1 MIIIPAIDLLGGRAV
16 RLVRGARD
24 SATAFSEE
32 PWALVEEFAAQGAER
47 LHVVDLDG
55 AFAGA
60 PENRRAIDRILGA
73 ASAAGLP
80 VELGGGLRDEA
91 AVTAAL
97 AAGVRW
103 AVLGTAAVKQPT
115 LVQALC
121 EANPGRIIVA
131 VDAIDGMVA
140 VEGWTEASTI
150 SAADLGAK
158 AAGWGAAAL
167 LYTDVSRDG
176 TGEGPATEATAALA
190 RAVSIPVIASGG
202 IGSLDHLRALAA
214 AGIPLAVVGRAL
226 YDRRFSLAEAI
237 AAARASPTP

>member
-24 SATAFSEE
+24 SATVFSEE
-32 PWALVEEFAAQGAER
+32 PWRLVEAFAAQGAER

-60 PENRRAIDRILGA
+60 PENRRAIERILA
-73 ASAAGLP
+73 AAAAAGLP

-91 AVTAAL
+91 AVSAAL
-97 AAGVRW
+97 AAGVHW
-103 AVLGTAAVKQPT
+103 AVLGTAAVKQPA

-121 EANPGRIIVA
+121 EAHPDRIIVA
-131 VDAIDGMVA
+131 VDAIAGMVA
-140 VEGWTEASTI
+140 VEGWTEASEV
-150 SAADLGAK
+150 SAADLGSR

-167 LYTDVSRDG
+167 LYTDVARDG
-176 TGEGPATEATAALA
+176 TGEGPATEATAELA

-202 IGSLDHLRALAA
+202 IGSLDHLRALTA

-237 AAARASPTP
+237 AAARTSPTP